1 MSWEIASSEV
11 SLVLLGLGKPEHSDA
26 SEADV

>member
-1 MSWEIASSEV
+1 MSWEITSSEV
-11 SLVLLGLGKPEHSDA
+11 SLVLLELGKPEHSDA